1 MFLLS
6 CESTP
11 EIPDNSNNDV
21 LLMDELKKENLQL
34 NRTIVDRDSLVNNY
48 AKSINHIRT
57 NLAKISSQEKLIV
70 KQQNNSENLSIDN
83 TDLVDEI
90 KNIGQLMMDN
100 KRLINQ
106 LNKQLAQSDGEL
118 FELELLINS
127 LAEDVEKKNMEI
139 FYLQEEL

>member
-1 MFLLS
+1 MRYFILTFLCLFLLS

-34 NRTIVDRDSLVNNY
+34 NRSIVDRDSLVNNY

-90 KNIGQLMMDN
+90 KNLS
-100 KRLINQ
+100 LIH
-106 LNKQLAQSDGEL
+106 
-118 FELELLINS
+118 I
-127 LAEDVEKKNMEI
+127 
-139 FYLQEEL
+139 